1 MVRYL
6 TTKGCQLC
14 IYSKKSLK
22 NTQWLQ
28 WFILVD
34 VLLVTLS
41 TILSA
46 LIFKA
51 IFRTFLI
58 ETINLNCRFFSF
70 FSFLPFLNFRA
81 ITFLTYQ
88 VPKKTSEGV
97 KFTIYLLFFFFQ
109 RNVFFVRRRFLC
121 IKRALQINWLVATI
135 VYHPVLPIQLQ
146 IQCQISKAMHL
157 QEAFLNKLDFC
168 P

>member
-58 ETINLNCRFFSF
+58 ETINLNCRFLSF

-81 ITFLTYQ
+81 ITFLTYH

-97 KFTIYLLFFFFQ
+97 KFTIYLLFFFLAQ
-109 RNVFFVRRRFLC
+109 CFLRAAAFSLYQACFIDKLARCHHC
-121 IKRALQINWLVATI
+121 IPPCFTNSVTDLV
-135 VYHPVLPIQLQ
+135 
-146 IQCQISKAMHL
+146 
-157 QEAFLNKLDFC
+157 LDF
-168 P
+168 

>member
-1 MVRYL
+1 MSLENNNNNNNNGQIRNN
-6 TTKGCQLC
+6 
-14 IYSKKSLK
+14 KSLLALYIFQK
-22 NTQWLQ
+22 ITKKH
-28 WFILVD
+28 LVA
-34 VLLVTLS
+34 VVVYFSRCLLVTLS

-70 FSFLPFLNFRA
+70 FSFLPFLNFSA

-97 KFTIYLLFFFFQ
+97 KFTIYLLFFFFSAMFSWCGG
-109 RNVFFVRRRFLC
+109 VFFV
-121 IKRALQINWLVATI
+121 
-135 VYHPVLPIQLQ
+135 PSVLYR
-146 IQCQISKAMHL
+146 
-157 QEAFLNKLDFC
+157 
-168 P
+168 